1 MEFQVKVLEDIVTEP
16 VTLAEVKAWSQ
27 IDADYTS
34 EDTILQLMIASARE
48 KLEGY
53 LNVYFGVKTIEVQFS
68 GPVFRLPYGP
78 TGTILSFFNVG
89 TDPYADIAYHLHGMT
104 FKTLV
109 IGGSDNSNYFYPQTN
124 GYPLPWYNYEGHY
137 VNTYNIIYTTGYN
150 ILPKLLKEALLI
162 QIDYDLKTRG
172 MPDVSSLSPVAIQR
186 AFRFSQNLPL

>member
-16 VTLAEVKAWSQ
+16 VSLAEVKAWSG
-27 IDADYTS
+27 IDSDYTS

-53 LNVYFGVKTIEVQFS
+53 LNVFFGVKTIEVQFT

-89 TDPYADIAYHLHGMT
+89 TDPYLDTTYHLHGMT
-104 FKTLV
+104 FQTLV
-109 IGGSDNSNYFYPQTN
+109 IGSSDNSNYFYPQLG
-124 GYPLPWYNYEGHY
+124 GYPVPWYNQEEHY
-137 VNTYNIIYTTGYN
+137 LNTYNIIYTTGYTS
-150 ILPKLLKEALLI
+150 LPRILKEALLI

-172 MPDVSSLSPVAIQR
+172 MPNMAGLSSVAVQR
-186 AFRFSQNLPL
+186 ASRFKQNLPL